1 MDLDGEFKIIS
12 GGRTNRTKLSRAL
25 VLYEKILKLE
35 NNTEY
40 KLMKNDFGIV
50 IYKDNKK

>member
-1 MDLDGEFKIIS
+1 MDLDEKFKIIS

-25 VLYEKILKLE
+25 ILYEKILKLE

-50 IYKDNKK
+50 IYKEAK